1 MTCMQLCL
9 RVCLK
14 TSFAAS
20 LANFAG
26 FTSFACEP
34 SLLNQD

>member
-9 RVCLK
+9 RVCLRA
-14 TSFAAS
+14 SFE
-20 LANFAG
+20 NFAG